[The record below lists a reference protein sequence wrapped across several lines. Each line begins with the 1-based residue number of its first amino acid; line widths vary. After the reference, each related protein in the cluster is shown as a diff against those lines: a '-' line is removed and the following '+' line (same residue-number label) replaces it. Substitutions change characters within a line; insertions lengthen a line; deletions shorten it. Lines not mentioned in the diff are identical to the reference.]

1 MREASS
7 VRSVGERIGEAGLAV
22 YLAHMAVRQSDRSV
36 RHHGPAAGDEV
47 VAYSLELAR
56 AFP

>member
-1 MREASS
+1 M
-7 VRSVGERIGEAGLAV
+7 RSVGERIDEAGLAV

-36 RHHGPAAGDEV
+36 RHHGPAAGGEL